1 MLKSYSCSSSYVHLF
16 TLSGAS
22 GDKIIDGHE
31 VKPHSL
37 PYMAALYAGKPQ
49 KFICGGFLILPNY
62 VLTAAHCKKEKIIV
76 YLGAHNI
83 SKKEMSRQM
92 IPVQSSI
99 PHEKYDR
106 KTLANDIMLLKLK
119 HKAKL
124 TNKVRTIG
132 IPKRNVPVWPG
143 TICSVAGWGFT
154 TENGKESSVLREV
167 KVKVQ
172 APCQIY
178 KVMVGN
184 PGLRGDSGGPLVCP
198 DNMKIP
204 TAVGILSFGTNTY
217 ENSQNKNI
225 YASVSAY
232 REWIERKIKTSSSV
246 YRVTLRRD

>member
-1 MLKSYSCSSSYVHLF
+1 MQVVYWGAIVAICFSLA
-16 TLSGAS
+16 GAS
-22 GDKIIDGHE
+22 GDKIIKGHE
-31 VKPHSL
+31 VKPHSR

-62 VLTAAHCKKEKIIV
+62 VLTAAHCKKDKIIV
-76 YLGAHNI
+76 YLGSHNI

-132 IPKRNVPVWPG
+132 IPKRDVPVWPG
-143 TICSVAGWGFT
+143 TICWVAGWGFT

-172 APCQIY
+172 APCASASQICARGAGI
-178 KVMVGN
+178 KGACE
-184 PGLRGDSGGPLVCP
+184 GDSGGPLVCP

-204 TAVGILSFGTNTY
+204 TAVGILSFETDTC
-217 ENSQNKNI
+217 ENSLNKNI
-225 YASVSAY
+225 YVSVSAY
-232 REWIERKIKTSSSV
+232 REWIERKIKSSSSM
-246 YRVTLRRD
+246 